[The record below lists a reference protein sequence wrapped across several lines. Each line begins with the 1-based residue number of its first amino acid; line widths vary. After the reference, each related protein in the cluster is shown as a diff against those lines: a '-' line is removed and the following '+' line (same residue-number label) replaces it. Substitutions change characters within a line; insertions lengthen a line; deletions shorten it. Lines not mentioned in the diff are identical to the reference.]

1 MVYLLCAV
9 ITLFFPP
16 AVYLI
21 SIQLFKKCFSF
32 TLPLGFPLRVFTP
45 GKGQI
50 MLSHYKILI
59 ILINASNGLYSV
71 PYFFFYRKLL
81 SSFPIAV
88 GLLEKKSQMNK
99 QK

>member
-1 MVYLLCAV
+1 MVYLLCAI
-9 ITLFFPP
+9 ITLFPP
-16 AVYLI
+16 AAYLI

-32 TLPLGFPLRVFTP
+32 TLPVGFPLRVFTS

-71 PYFFFYRKLL
+71 PSFFYRKLL